1 MKVMLAAKADIDQ
14 IRFPVLASPKLDGIR
29 AFVVDGVVMS
39 RNMKPIPNRYVQEL
53 WGSSNGIFDGI
64 DGELIVGKPNAPD
77 VFRTTTSG
85 VMSADGEPD
94 VTFHV
99 FDILNPSTV
108 NASFEERLSLLSE
121 TIQMRRR
128 EGHRRIQLVPHT
140 RITTPAGLRAFQEEM
155 LRLGYEGTMV
165 RDPRGPYKFGRSTE
179 KEGYLLKLKNFEDSE
194 AMIIGFECQY
204 HNANEA
210 KRNAAGKLERS
221 TKKSGKVALDRL
233 GTLTVRDIHT
243 GVEFDLGTG
252 FTDAERDRLW
262 KEQDSLFGRVVKY
275 RYFPSGS
282 KEKPRFPTFVGFRD
296 RRDL

>member
-14 IRFPVLASPKLDGIR
+14 IRFPVLASPKIDGIR
-29 AFVVDGVVMS
+29 AVVVDGVVMS
-39 RNMKPIPNRYVQEL
+39 RNMKPIPNRYVQRL
-53 WGSSNGIFDGI
+53 FGTKAFGDL
-64 DGELIVGKPNAPD
+64 DGELVVGKPNDPD
-77 VFRTTTSG
+77 VFRKTTSG
-85 VMSADGEPD
+85 VMSVEGEPD
-94 VTFHV
+94 VTFYV
-99 FDILNPSTV
+99 FDTVCRHTV
-108 NASFEERLSLLSE
+108 NDPFTRRLRAIEALWKYDLSPEER
-121 TIQMRRR
+121 RRCR
-128 EGHRRIQLVPHT
+128 VVPHT
-140 RITTPAGLRAFQEEM
+140 EITTRKGLIAFEEEM
-155 LRLGYEGTMV
+155 ISRGYEGVMI
-165 RDPRGPYKFGRSTE
+165 RDPHGPYKFGRSTA

-194 AMIIGFECQY
+194 AIVIGFECQY